1 MYFSH
6 QFPIRT
12 FPISTPTYYMTTP
25 SNRSIF
31 RVTGHLCGEFTGHRW
46 IPRTKASDAEFWCF
60 FIRAWTSGWVNN
72 REASDLRR
80 HCTYYDVIVMTN
92 QLACTSVNVVYP
104 PESSCPIYW
113 TYILYSLLQF
123 EHMWRINLLVIIYI
137 NTSTIDFYKFGIKS
151 AGWFFLWHPVNPRW
165 QPLCR
170 SDSTR
175 SDRGSVTRTNC
186 RWKLSIP
193 GNLSVCVL

>member
-1 MYFSH
+1 MTTYSMHKLLYTTHLENQDSILSSTFWD
-6 QFPIRT
+6 T
-12 FPISTPTYYMTTP
+12 FPQKVKPP
-25 SNRSIF
+25 
-31 RVTGHLCGEFTGHRW
+31 
-46 IPRTKASDAEFWCF
+46 
-60 FIRAWTSGWVNN
+60 
-72 REASDLRR
+72 
-80 HCTYYDVIVMTN
+80 
-92 QLACTSVNVVYP
+92 YP

-137 NTSTIDFYKFGIKS
+137 NTSTIYFYKFGIKS
-151 AGWFFLWHPVNPRW
+151 AGWYFLWHPVNPRW

-186 RWKLSIP
+186 RWKSSIP
-193 GNLSVCVL
+193 VWDDILPPLYIDPGVNISYDILTPGSIYRNDILTPLTIFTPPPSQ